1 MIEEIL
7 KNERVKSWL
16 KDAIKIND
24 KRYPVSLVE
33 EIIEGDINDFMFALE
48 NENL

>member
-16 KDAIKIND
+16 KDAIKIIRGL
-24 KRYPVSLVE
+24 KVE
-33 EIIEGDINDFMFALE
+33 EEHCQ
-48 NENL
+48 